1 MMTITR
7 GRCANVDYCELA
19 AAGVDIE
26 VPLGAPFVCPEC
38 AKDLRQPPADRP
50 LGRAA
55 DLAILCGVAAGLL
68 CAGVGVGYALFGG
81 GGGGPRPPAVAAA
94 GEHAGETEAPKPATV
109 LRLEGSA
116 LLAAG
121 LAPKLAAAFLTSQ
134 GDTGV
139 TVRPGST
146 AGEMVVSGLRAGRPE
161 NVVVTADG
169 SDAAFAALAAG
180 RANVAMATRRM
191 TGPELKR
198 LNVPGDAAA
207 GRAVAMAVPA
217 VIVNPAN
224 AVSALTVESLSAVLD
239 GSISTWMP
247 LGGSV
252 EPIHLLQ
259 STEQAEAAA
268 GSGGHQLSDAVM
280 RDEDSIAVVSLP
292 RAGAAKVLA
301 IGAPGVQPTAPSD
314 TAISSMT
321 YPLAHRLY
329 LYAPATAPNRLAQ
342 LFVDYAL
349 SPEGQAMVPKAGLV
363 PLPAAEATTAPP
375 PATPAPAPQ
384 PAPPAKAEVAAAP
397 PGPGTTAAATPAQAP
412 QPAKQAAAP
421 DPWTIYR
428 GLSRSARVLASGL
441 HFQAGTYGLDPAGE
455 RDLQHALALIAAAKP
470 PPGHVVLAGFAA
482 GQASPAADL
491 AASRAGVDAVAA
503 RLAKAGTPPG
513 QTLALGSG
521 SPQNPVRGTRRWV
534 EMYVLN

>member
-1 MMTITR
+1 MMTNTR

-19 AAGVDIE
+19 ASRVDIE

-38 AKDLRQPPADRP
+38 AKALREPPPDRV

-55 DLAILCGVAAGLL
+55 DIAALSGVAAALICVGL
-68 CAGVGVGYALFGG
+68 GGGYLLFGG
-81 GGGGPRPPAVAAA
+81 GPSRLAAPAGGV
-94 GEHAGETEAPKPATV
+94 EHAAETEAVKPVTV

-139 TVRPGST
+139 SVQPGGT
-146 AGEMVVSGLRAGRPE
+146 AGEVVVSGLRAGRPE
-161 NVVVTADG
+161 AVVVTANG

-198 LNVPGDAAA
+198 LHVPGDAAA

-252 EPIHLLQ
+252 EPIHLLT
-259 STEQAEAAA
+259 SSEQAEAAV
-268 GSGGHQLSDAVM
+268 GSGAHPLSDAVM

-301 IGAPGVQPTAPSD
+301 IGAPGVQPTAPSSA
-314 TAISSMT
+314 AISSMT
-321 YPLAHRLY
+321 YPLAHALY

-342 LFVDYAL
+342 LFVDFVL
-349 SPEGQAMVPKAGLV
+349 SPEGQALVPKAGLL
-363 PLPAAEATTAPP
+363 PLPPPSPAPAGAAPPAASPGLAKAEAVAAVAPK
-375 PATPAPAPQ
+375 TPAPAP
-384 PAPPAKAEVAAAP
+384 PPA
-397 PGPGTTAAATPAQAP
+397 
-412 QPAKQAAAP
+412 QAAAP
-421 DPWTIYR
+421 EAGQTADSAAWTTYR
-428 GLSRSARVLASGL
+428 NLPRTAKVLAPGL
-441 HFQAGTYGLDPAGE
+441 HFQSGTYELDPTGE
-455 RDLQHALALIAAAKP
+455 RDLQHVLALIAAAKT

-482 GQASPAADL
+482 GQASPAQDL
-491 AASRAGVDAVAA
+491 AASRAGAQAVAA
-503 RLAKAGTPPG
+503 LLAKAGTPPG
-513 QTLALGSG
+513 QVLALGSG

-534 EMYVLN
+534 EIYVLN